1 MLSCYYH
8 PGTEAVAGCVRCHN
22 LICGHCRIEK
32 DGKAY
37 CPHCYLRVKYAK
49 KHEPVQDN
57 PENIKLLIK
66 KMVER
71 LGNES
76 R

>member
-8 PGTEAVAGCVRCHN
+8 PEAEAVAGCVRCHN
-22 LICGHCRIEK
+22 LICEHCRIEK

-37 CPHCYLRVKYAK
+37 CPHCYLRIKYARQSV
-49 KHEPVQDN
+49 PAQDTS
-57 PENIKLLIK
+57 PENIKLLLK

-71 LGNES
+71 LGS
-76 R
+76 AQ